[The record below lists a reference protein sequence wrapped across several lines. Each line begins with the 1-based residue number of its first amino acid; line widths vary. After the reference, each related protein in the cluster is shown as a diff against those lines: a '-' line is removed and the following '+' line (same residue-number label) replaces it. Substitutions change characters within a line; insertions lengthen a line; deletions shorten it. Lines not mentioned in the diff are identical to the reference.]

1 MRVGSGWGAGME
13 GSSQVPPSAWHSCRP
28 IIVAVDEAACQ
39 LSVSCPSKRCQVG
52 VNGRLEC
59 DRLDSKL
66 ELLLLLLVPSALWLV
81 VHAATH
87 VFACCPS
94 GITRQLRV
102 IAQREELHHFFAVSF
117 LLLLLLFLPCI

>member
-1 MRVGSGWGAGME
+1 ME
-13 GSSQVPPSAWHSCRP
+13 GSSQVRPSAWHSCRP
-28 IIVAVDEAACQ
+28 IIVAVDDDDAACQ

-66 ELLLLLLVPSALWLV
+66 ELLLLLLMVPSALWLV

-102 IAQREELHHFFAVSF
+102 IAHAQQLSERNCIIFLLSYFSF
-117 LLLLLLFLPCI
+117 LLLLLFLPCI